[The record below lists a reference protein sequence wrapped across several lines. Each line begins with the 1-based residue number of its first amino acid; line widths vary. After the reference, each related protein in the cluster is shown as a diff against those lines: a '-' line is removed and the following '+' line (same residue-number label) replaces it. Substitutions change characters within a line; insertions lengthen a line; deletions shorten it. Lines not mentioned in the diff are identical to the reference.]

1 MALTP
6 DKIKSDYPLPSY
18 NYKVDIGKDTI
29 AFSEVSGL
37 NIAYEKTVYKES
49 STESGKASP
58 RVFRMPA
65 QATDTTL
72 TLKKGLVP
80 AKSAPA
86 LYDWINSI
94 SLNQVQKKTSSSV
107 CATRPESRW
116 SAGPSSTHF
125 RRSWMRRRSVRRRT
139 TRPSKAWNCWPM
151 APRSTTNRNASE

>member
-94 SLNQVQKKTSSSV
+94 SLNQVQKKDIVISLCDETGKPVVSWTVVNAFPTKLDAPSFSATSND
-107 CATRPESRW
+107 AAIESMELL
-116 SAGPSSTHF
+116 ADG
-125 RRSWMRRRSVRRRT
+125 
-139 TRPSKAWNCWPM
+139 
-151 APRSTTNRNASE
+151 ASINYKP

>member
-86 LYDWINSI
+86 LYDWINSV
-94 SLNQVQKKTSSSV
+94 SLNQVQKKDIVISLCDETGKPVVSWTVVNAFPTKLDAPSFSATSND
-107 CATRPESRW
+107 AAIESMELL
-116 SAGPSSTHF
+116 ADG
-125 RRSWMRRRSVRRRT
+125 
-139 TRPSKAWNCWPM
+139 
-151 APRSTTNRNASE
+151 ASINYKP

>member
-94 SLNQVQKKTSSSV
+94 SLNQVQKKDIVISLCDETGKPVVSWTVINAFPTKLDAPSFSATSND
-107 CATRPESRW
+107 AAIESMELL
-116 SAGPSSTHF
+116 ADG
-125 RRSWMRRRSVRRRT
+125 
-139 TRPSKAWNCWPM
+139 
-151 APRSTTNRNASE
+151 ASINYQP